1 MKHRA
6 KVTDNTGYL
15 KAESEF
21 EFLCDAVLYCHDNS
35 EGSDHCLVV
44 EVIKSLT
51 GYEEYGTIVEWDY
64 EKEYVG

>member
-6 KVTDNTGYL
+6 KVLDDGHVL
-15 KAESEF
+15 HEDEF
-21 EFLCDAVLYCHDNS
+21 DFLCDAVLFCNLYAGVGN
-35 EGSDHCLVV
+35 HCLVV

-64 EKEYVG
+64 EKVYVE